1 MKKQPAYGKIAK
13 TEKKNR
19 EENSVYF
26 LFLILSGIF
35 QGLMVSL
42 NGQLGNYYSLFGI
55 CFFVHAIA
63 AVLLVLYVKGK
74 EKKAPL
80 LSGRAAVCIS
90 GRLYGR
96 CDGCQQQLVY
106 TAHRRNGNAQ
116 PFCHRADDIF
126 RLGGPLRLVR
136 CGKKAVPFETAP
148 LLRACNGGDFSGRA
162 GIRRRK
168 QWYFILRQLPMVS

>member
-1 MKKQPAYGKIAK
+1 MKKQSAYGKIAK

-26 LFLILSGIF
+26 LFFILSCIF

-74 EKKAPL
+74 EKKPLSFRGAPPYVFL
-80 LSGRAAVCIS
+80 VGFMGVAMVSSSSWCTLRIGATAMLSLSVIGQMIS
-90 GRLYGR
+90 SALVDHYGWF
-96 CDGCQQQLVY
+96 G
-106 TAHRRNGNAQ
+106 AEKK
-116 PFCHRADDIF
+116 PF
-126 RLGGPLRLVR
+126 RLKQLPCYALVM
-136 CGKKAVPFETAP
+136 
-148 LLRACNGGDFSGRA
+148 A
-162 GIRRRK
+162 GIFLVV
-168 QWYFILRQLPMVS
+168 QG

>member
-1 MKKQPAYGKIAK
+1 MKKQSAYGKIAK

-74 EKKAPL
+74 EKKPLSFRGAPPYVFL
-80 LSGRAAVCIS
+80 VGFMGVAMVSSSSWCTLRIGATAMLSLSVIGQMIS
-90 GRLYGR
+90 SALVDHYGWF
-96 CDGCQQQLVY
+96 G
-106 TAHRRNGNAQ
+106 AEKK
-116 PFCHRADDIF
+116 PF
-126 RLGGPLRLVR
+126 RLKQLPCYALVM
-136 CGKKAVPFETAP
+136 
-148 LLRACNGGDFSGRA
+148 A
-162 GIRRRK
+162 GIFLVV
-168 QWYFILRQLPMVS
+168 QG